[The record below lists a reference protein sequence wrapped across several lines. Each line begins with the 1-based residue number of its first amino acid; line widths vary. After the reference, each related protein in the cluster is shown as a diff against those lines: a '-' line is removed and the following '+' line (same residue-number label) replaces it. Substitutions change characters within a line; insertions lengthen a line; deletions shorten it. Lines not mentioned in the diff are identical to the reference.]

1 MHEANVC
8 MCCSVLLHFDLK
20 AMAVTEKIEY
30 I

>member
-20 AMAVTEKIEY
+20 AMAVTENEY